1 MMNSI
6 IQAQAWV
13 MVTIGVIMLA
23 IEVYALFEAMRGV
36 SGQYVAHGKL
46 TKVIWVSITA
56 VAVMLGFI
64 GLFSPLSMPGIIA
77 VVAAGVFLADV
88 RPVVS
93 PSRRKNDGP
102 YGPW

>member
-23 IEVYALFEAMRGV
+23 VEVYALFEAARGI
-36 SGQYVAHGKL
+36 SRQYVAHGKL
-46 TKVIWVSITA
+46 TKPIWVGITA

-64 GLFSPLSMPGIIA
+64 GLFNPLSFPGMLA
-77 VVAAGVFLADV
+77 VAACGVFLADV

-93 PSRRKNDGP
+93 PSGRKNDGP